1 MSAAITAA
9 RIRATSG
16 SAADRNEA
24 AKRLNTVIGEAT
36 TAGFADVVLEA
47 RLVLGEVEIGS
58 GQATNGRAQ
67 LEALEKEAEGKGF
80 GLVARKARA
89 ILRPGS
95 GSVFGN

>member
-1 MSAAITAA
+1 M
-9 RIRATSG
+9 
-16 SAADRNEA
+16 
-24 AKRLNTVIGEAT
+24 IGEAT

-67 LEALEKEAEGKGF
+67 LAALEKDAEGKGF

-89 ILRPGS
+89 ILRRGS
-95 GSVFGN
+95 ENLVGN